1 MVSRIDIEH
10 NPEAEKTQDEARAK
24 MKAEIKEEI
33 KKDEK
38 RSKRR
43 KFCTCCLL
51 ELLILIFIFGSPVYI
66 LAKTGIVNIPVI
78 SPLVYNPPQ
87 LVRTLTFKSGEEGK
101 LSVGIQQKLLLMAV
115 SQKQEKT
122 LVLTEKEL
130 TALLRQQVNKL
141 LAQGTGAGLPLQLQ
155 IENSQILI
163 TPTGLQVFL
172 QTKQPLSLAVT
183 LNARLLFENGKLGLS
198 PEKLK
203 IGDWTAPQIAVDWLW
218 QKYLGKQIF
227 SLQQIMGKLPIK
239 NIELTE
245 GAVVI
250 SLRN

>member
-66 LAKTGIVNIPVI
+66 LAKTGLVNIPVI

-130 TALLRQQVNKL
+130 TALLRQQVDKL
-141 LAQGTGAGLPLQLQ
+141 FSQEKVSGLPLQ
-155 IENSQILI
+155 IETSQILV
-163 TPTGLQVFL
+163 TPPVLQIFL